1 MTHIYV
7 ECNCDTDG
15 SSSHVCDSTSGK
27 CSCKSEL
34 IVGDKCDKCKP
45 GYFGFPDCKG
55 KYNNK
60 LALDSRISCIFQ
72 LVIATFKGQ
81 LMPVASMRM
90 DNVIVNQTLWASNAM
105 KQQMSSMIFH
115 LSKVLK
121 IVFATS

>member
-15 SSSHVCDSTSGK
+15 SSSQVCDSTSGK

-55 KYNNK
+55 KVITNVFGLLNK
-60 LALDSRISCIFQ
+60 LYFFSL
-72 LVIATFKGQ
+72 
-81 LMPVASMRM
+81 
-90 DNVIVNQTLWASNAM
+90 
-105 KQQMSSMIFH
+105 
-115 LSKVLK
+115 
-121 IVFATS
+121 